1 MPKSKIII
9 GKDESIRGD
18 KRKDFLTYIY
28 NYVYT
33 FRYGYYLYPYLWALP
48 DLHDLNNFV
57 FYFINEV
64 LHSSDIK
71 TLHNVAAI

>member
-1 MPKSKIII
+1 MKRPHLMPNSKIII

-33 FRYGYYLYPYLWALP
+33 FRYG
-48 DLHDLNNFV
+48 
-57 FYFINEV
+57 
-64 LHSSDIK
+64 
-71 TLHNVAAI
+71 